1 VISVGARVG
10 PYEVTGS
17 LGAGGMGEVFRA
29 RDTKLRRDVAIKV
42 LPDGLASDPE
52 RRARFERE
60 AHVLA
65 SLNHPNIAAIL
76 GFEEGPADS
85 GAPAPALILEL
96 VDGPTLADR
105 IVQRPIPWTRLCPWS
120 RSPRRSRPRTNWGS
134 SIVI

>member
-1 VISVGARVG
+1 MGSRVG
-10 PYEVTGS
+10 PYEVTCS

-29 RDTKLRRDVAIKV
+29 RDAKLRRDVAIKV
-42 LPDGLASDPE
+42 LPEGLASDPE